1 MSHRLS
7 SSHPKSSMSISSTF
21 PIYNTTLYMPP
32 ILLLQPDRFSLNG
45 NTSFTN
51 NKSEATDIFSE
62 PTLPCSLPRMVL
74 LSFYYTTLVVLPL
87 LVATNKNQHNFHNV
101 PSITKQMPPPHS
113 PYRANR
119 SDTSPMSPSTL

>member
-1 MSHRLS
+1 
-7 SSHPKSSMSISSTF
+7 
-21 PIYNTTLYMPP
+21 MPP